1 LKSLC
6 SLPKLD
12 GKTKATLTG
21 ISIDK
26 WHETM
31 QKVKNCEGLVD
42 KNNFETAYRSIMD
55 RYPELK
61 KCEGDLLLQAHQIK
75 DVFTDIN
82 FEINNLQLA
91 TAAFAF
97 ANM

>member
-1 LKSLC
+1 MC
-6 SLPKLD
+6 HLPKLD

-21 ISIDK
+21 IPIDK
-26 WHETM
+26 WHQTL
-31 QKVKNCEGLVD
+31 QKAKNIEGLVD
-42 KNNFETAYRSIMD
+42 KNNFETAYRSILG

-61 KCEGDLLLQAHQIK
+61 KCEGDLLMQVYQIK
-75 DVFTDIN
+75 DVLTDIK